1 MKNISFCTYGSCI
14 LSMDHFIWYCPV
26 QVYLGWG
33 KAMAQIEIK
42 NIRLEPDFEPSMKSL
57 LRLMKVMTENGAEDK
72 TKLSLDTNL
81 NYARLTKHVIWLE
94 KKGFV
99 ESTVEYGKII
109 VTLTANGKE
118 FASMILKTS

>member
-1 MKNISFCTYGSCI
+1 
-14 LSMDHFIWYCPV
+14 MDHFIWYCPV

-81 NYARLTKHVIWLE
+81 NYARFAKHVVWLE